1 MPKTKHPLI
10 TRLAII
16 TLAISPIANAEPPSS
31 FSKAKRIATN
41 TIYKEYQTT
50 FYCGCDYQTIEK
62 KNRVDLASCGYQPRK
77 NEKRASRVEWEHI
90 VPAWHFGHQRQC
102 WQNGGRKNC
111 TKNDPIFKMMEADL
125 HNLVPAIGEANG
137 DRSNYKFGIIQ
148 GETRKYGNCDFEV
161 DFKAKTTEPT
171 DTIRGD
177 IARTYFYMRDQYHL
191 KISPQQTKLLNAWSK
206 LDPVDEWECEK
217 NKRVGQIQTTQ
228 NAHITQA
235 CNSE

>member
-1 MPKTKHPLI
+1 MKRAIFLI
-10 TRLAII
+10 LGICIGI
-16 TLAISPIANAEPPSS
+16 TTAYAAPPSS
-31 FSKAKRIATN
+31 FSEAKQIATN
-41 TIYKEYQTT
+41 VIYKDHQTT

-90 VPAWHFGHQRQC
+90 VSAWQLGHQRQC

-111 TKNDPIFKMMEADL
+111 TKTDPIFKMMAADL

-137 DRSNYKFGIIQ
+137 DRSNYQFGMIE
-148 GETRKYGNCDFEV
+148 GEARKYGQCDFEV

-177 IARTYFYMRDQYHL
+177 IARITFYMRDQYGL
-191 KISPQQTKLLNAWSK
+191 RISPQQTKLLTAWAR
-206 LDPVDEWECEK
+206 LDPVDQWECEK
-217 NKRVGQIQTTQ
+217 NMRVEQVQG
-228 NAHITQA
+228 NLNPHISHG
-235 CNSE
+235 CPSG